1 MFTALWDTVHFSRPR
16 SYFPLYVWKYFVQI
30 TFESR
35 HAYRGAIEEGF
46 RREKWQDEDR
56 IVVVCLAGN
65 QNTGE
70 PIHCVYILCLPNK
83 RVLSLPLTPRGNAD
97 ISGQFANQEKKKSNR
112 LQAITAV
119 CTGMSRRDSTITAIG
134 NGSSAFI
141 WLIFQLYHF
150 HSVSYAKESMNHPLC
165 PCLYLSLPRSRTR
178 WFDVKETL
186 QCTLVRS
193 EEVMWVI
200 YSCRSSM
207 AALHCNQGTIAIKE
221 KWAWIVPVLSFIATW
236 DTEKCSVHFQH
247 QRKPHQLQANAI
259 QTAGFRCLYKQD
271 QSSVTFCADSA
282 PAGVCVCVCIILE
295 FIWLYICL
303 SEIYIIFH
311 LKP

>member
-1 MFTALWDTVHFSRPR
+1 MVLFSRPR
-16 SYFPLYVWKYFVQI
+16 FYFPLYVWGCFVQI

-70 PIHCVYILCLPNK
+70 PIHCVHILCLPNK
-83 RVLSLPLTPRGNAD
+83 RVLSLPLTPRGTAD

-112 LQAITAV
+112 LQAISAV
-119 CTGMSRRDSTITAIG
+119 CTRMSRRDSTITAIG
-134 NGSSAFI
+134 SGSSVFI

-150 HSVSYAKESMNHPLC
+150 QSVSYAKESMNHPLC
-165 PCLYLSLPRSRTR
+165 LCLFLSLPRSRTR

-200 YSCRSSM
+200 YSYRSSM
-207 AALHCNQGTIAIKE
+207 AALHCNHGTIAIRE

-247 QRKPHQLQANAI
+247 QRKPHQLQANGI

-271 QSSVTFCADSA
+271 QSS
-282 PAGVCVCVCIILE
+282 
-295 FIWLYICL
+295 L
-303 SEIYIIFH
+303 SPFAQIR
-311 LKP
+311 P